1 MLNKMIFTLLIAS
14 TCVLS
19 LNAQRVA
26 TVDINRILEAQQDY
40 LDAQKTLDEL
50 AAKWRR
56 EIEVDQDKIKGLYSR
71 YQAEQ
76 VLMSEESRRQ
86 KEDEIVDAEKKLRE
100 KQKRRFGP
108 DGELFQR
115 RQSLVNPIQ
124 ERVYGAIEDYASE
137 KGFDV
142 IFDRGSS
149 AGIIYAN
156 DRYDK
161 TDDIIA
167 KLR

>member
-1 MLNKMIFTLLIAS
+1 MIKNTILFMAFALLS
-14 TCVLS
+14 GVS

-26 TVDINRILEAQQDY
+26 TVDINKILDAQQDY
-40 LDAQKTLDEL
+40 LEAQKELDDI

-76 VLMSEESRRQ
+76 VLMSDETRRQ
-86 KEDEIVDAEKKLRE
+86 KEDEIVQQEKLLRD
-100 KQKRRFGP
+100 KQKKKFGP

-115 RQSLVNPIQ
+115 RQSLVQPIQ
-124 ERVYGAIEDYASE
+124 ERVYGAIEEYANN
-137 KGFDV
+137 KGFDF
-142 IFDRGSS
+142 ILDRGGNS
-149 AGIIYAN
+149 GIIFSN

-167 KLR
+167 KLK